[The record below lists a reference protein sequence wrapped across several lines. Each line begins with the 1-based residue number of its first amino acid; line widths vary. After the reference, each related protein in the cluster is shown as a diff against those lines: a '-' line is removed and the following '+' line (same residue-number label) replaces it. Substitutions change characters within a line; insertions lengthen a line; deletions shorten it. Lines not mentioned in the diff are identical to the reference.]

1 LSPRARERA
10 PAGAAVRSHPTL
22 APVGGKGEAR
32 RSLSPSTTASDP
44 PPEETLG
51 PRAVPAEMERLGR
64 LELLHRI
71 SLALSSEKN
80 RERLIE
86 TILIEAQTLCNADGG
101 TLYLKNDRE
110 QLRFAILR
118 NDSLKLALGGTTGQA
133 IDLPPIPIRDPMT
146 GKPNHANVA
155 SFYACTQKSIN
166 IEDAYTAVGFDFSGM
181 MAFDQRHGYRSM
193 SFLTIPLQNSEGL
206 VLGVL
211 QLINARNRET
221 GRVQR
226 FGAEDQHIV
235 EALASHAGIAIDNQ
249 NLLEDQKRLLESFI
263 VMLAGAIDAESPYTG
278 AHCERVPVL
287 AEMLTRSLCETES
300 GPFAGFRLNAE
311 EWYELRIAAWLHDC
325 GKVATPT
332 HVMDKATKLERVHD
346 RIEGVRTRFEVLKR
360 DAQIALLESIRERP
374 AGRQH
379 LENEYAERIA
389 ELEAELALLARSNI
403 GGEFLSEEHR
413 RRIREIARRSYV
425 QAGQSVP
432 LLSQDEV
439 DNLCISRGTLT
450 NAERLLINSHMVQT
464 LRMLEALPFPRQLRR
479 VPEYAGGHH
488 ERMDGNGYPRGL
500 FAGDMSIP
508 ARVLA
513 IADVFEALTATDR
526 PYKPGKKLS
535 EAMQI
540 MGAMKRDNHLDP
552 DLLDHFVSSG
562 VYRRYA
568 ERYLGPELIDDV
580 DEAALLA
587 IVPKPFDLPPEELRK
602 QRWQS
607 FLPQYQE
614 LGARRVNGLPR
625 PPASTGT
632 SRSTS
637 T

>member
-1 LSPRARERA
+1 VTTSFA
-10 PAGAAVRSHPTL
+10 
-22 APVGGKGEAR
+22 
-32 RSLSPSTTASDP
+32 SPSAAPTASAS
-44 PPEETLG
+44 PEEIT
-51 PRAVPAEMERLGR
+51 ERLGR

-101 TLYLKNDRE
+101 TLYLRNDLD
-110 QLRFAILR
+110 QLRFVILR
-118 NDSLKLALGGTTGQA
+118 NDSLKLALGGTTGQT
-133 IDLPPIPIRDPMT
+133 IDLPPIPIRDPS

-155 SFYACTQKSIN
+155 SFAACTQQSIN
-166 IEDAYTAVGFDFSGM
+166 IEDAYAAVGFDFSGM
-181 MAFDQRHGYRSM
+181 MAFDRRHGYRSK

-211 QLINARNRET
+211 QLINARDRET
-221 GRVQR
+221 GSVRA
-226 FGAEDQHIV
+226 FGAEQQHIV

-249 NLLEDQKRLLESFI
+249 NLLADQKQLLESFI

-287 AEMLTRSLCETES
+287 AEMLTRSLCEADS
-300 GPFAGFRLNAE
+300 GPFAGFRLDEE

-332 HVMDKATKLERVHD
+332 HLMDKATKLECVHD
-346 RIEGVRTRFEVLKR
+346 RLEGVRSRFEVLRR
-360 DAQIALLESIRERP
+360 DAKISLLEALLERPAERP
-374 AGRQH
+374 R
-379 LENEYAERIA
+379 
-389 ELEAELALLARSNI
+389 LEAEYEQLIAQLDADLTLLSRSNV
-403 GGEFLSEEHR
+403 GGEFLSEEQR
-413 RRIREIARRSYV
+413 NRIHEIARRSYV
-425 QAGQSVP
+425 QGGQSVP

-450 NAERLLINSHMVQT
+450 NAERLLINGHMVQT

-535 EAMQI
+535 EAMHI

-552 DLLDHFVSSG
+552 DLLDHFVRSG

-568 ERYLGPELIDDV
+568 ERYLTEDLIDAV
-580 DEAALLA
+580 DEAALLG
-587 IVPKPFDLPPEELRK
+587 IRPKPFELPPEELRK
-602 QRWQS
+602 QRWQG

-614 LGARRVNGLPR
+614 LGERRVSGLPKR
-625 PPASTGT
+625 A
-632 SRSTS
+632 
-637 T
+637 

>member
-1 LSPRARERA
+1 M
-10 PAGAAVRSHPTL
+10 TL
-22 APVGGKGEAR
+22 
-32 RSLSPSTTASDP
+32 PSTSASPTP
-44 PPEETLG
+44 PASPQNEPL
-51 PRAVPAEMERLGR
+51 AERLGR

-80 RERLIE
+80 RDRLIE

-101 TLYLKNDRE
+101 TLYLRNERD

-118 NDSLKLALGGTTGQA
+118 NDTLQLSLGGTTGQA
-133 IDLPPIPIRDPMT
+133 IELPPLSIRDPVT

-155 SFYACTQKSIN
+155 SFAACTQKSIN
-166 IEDAYTAVGFDFSGM
+166 IADAYAAVGFDFSGM
-181 MAFDQRHGYRSM
+181 MDFDRRHGYRST
-193 SFLTIPLQNSEGL
+193 SFLTIPLQSSEGR

-211 QLINARNRET
+211 QLINARDRET
-221 GRVQR
+221 GRVQP
-226 FGAEDQHIV
+226 FGAQEQHIV

-249 NLLEDQKRLLESFI
+249 NLLLEQKNLLESFI
-263 VMLAGAIDAESPYTG
+263 VMIAGAIDAESPYTG

-287 AEMLTRSLCETES
+287 AEMLTRSLCETSS
-300 GPFAGFRLNAE
+300 GPFADFRLDDD
-311 EWYELRIAAWLHDC
+311 EWYELHIAAWLHDC

-332 HVMDKATKLERVHD
+332 HVMDKATKLECVYD
-346 RIEGVRTRFEVLKR
+346 RLGAVRTRFEVLER
-360 DAQIALLESIRERP
+360 DARIQLLESIRARP
-374 AGRQH
+374 AEHEALELEYERQV
-379 LENEYAERIA
+379 A
-389 ELEAELALLARSNI
+389 ELRADLQLISTSNV
-403 GGEFLSEEHR
+403 GGEFLSEEQR
-413 RRIREIARRSYV
+413 KRIRQIGERRYLEG
-425 QAGQSVP
+425 GQEVP
-432 LLSQDEV
+432 LLSAEEM

-450 NAERLLINSHMVQT
+450 NEERLLINGHMVQT
-464 LRMLEALPFPRQLRR
+464 LRMLQALPFPRQLRR

-500 FAGDMSIP
+500 FAGDMSVP

-552 DLLDHFVSSG
+552 ELLDHFVSSG

-568 ERYLGPELIDDV
+568 ERYLGAELIDDV

-587 IVPKPFDLPPEELRK
+587 IRPKPFELPPEEVRK
-602 QRWQS
+602 RRWEG
-607 FLPQYQE
+607 FLPQYRE
-614 LGARRVNGLPR
+614 LGERRVSGVPGKR
-625 PPASTGT
+625 
-632 SRSTS
+632 
-637 T
+637 

>member
-1 LSPRARERA
+1 VSKPPTSASLA
-10 PAGAAVRSHPTL
+10 PADTQ
-22 APVGGKGEAR
+22 
-32 RSLSPSTTASDP
+32 
-44 PPEETLG
+44 
-51 PRAVPAEMERLGR
+51 RAEISERLGR

-86 TILIEAQTLCNADGG
+86 TILIEAQTLCHADGG
-101 TLYLKNDRE
+101 TLYLKNDQD
-110 QLRFAILR
+110 QLRFVILR

-133 IDLPPIPIRDPMT
+133 IDLPPIAIRDPAS
-146 GKPNHANVA
+146 GRPNHANVA
-155 SFYACTQKSIN
+155 SFAACTQKSIN
-166 IEDAYTAVGFDFSGM
+166 IEDAYAAVGFDFSGM
-181 MAFDQRHGYRSM
+181 QAFDRRHGYRST

-211 QLINARNRET
+211 QLINARDRRT
-221 GRVQR
+221 GQVQPFR
-226 FGAEDQHIV
+226 AEEQHIV

-249 NLLEDQKRLLESFI
+249 NLLEDQKHLLESFI

-287 AEMLTRSLCETES
+287 AEMLTRSLCEVAE
-300 GPFAGFRLNAE
+300 GPFAGFRLNDE

-332 HVMDKATKLERVHD
+332 HVMDKATKLECVHD
-346 RIEGVRTRFEVLKR
+346 RLEGVRTRFEVLKR
-360 DAQIALLESIRERP
+360 DAKIALLEALAERP
-374 AGRQH
+374 GERAQ
-379 LENEYAERIA
+379 LEREYQERVA
-389 ELEAELALLARSNI
+389 ALDTDLELLARSNV
-403 GGEFLSEEHR
+403 GGEFLSEEQR
-413 RRIREIARRSYV
+413 RRIVEISQRSYM
-425 QAGQSVP
+425 QAGGETP
-432 LLSQDEV
+432 LLSADEV

-450 NAERLLINSHMVQT
+450 NAERLLINGHMVQT

-535 EAMQI
+535 EAMHI

-568 ERYLGPELIDDV
+568 ERYLGPELIDSV

-587 IVPKPFDLPPEELRK
+587 IRPKPFELPPEELRK
-602 QRWQS
+602 QRWQG
-607 FLPQYQE
+607 FLPQYRE
-614 LGARRVNGLPR
+614 LGERRVSGLPE
-625 PPASTGT
+625 
-632 SRSTS
+632 RS
-637 T
+637 

>member
-1 LSPRARERA
+1 MSKLSSLSTSPTEPDPSEEEIRER
-10 PAGAAVRSHPTL
+10 L
-22 APVGGKGEAR
+22 A
-32 RSLSPSTTASDP
+32 
-44 PPEETLG
+44 
-51 PRAVPAEMERLGR
+51 R

-101 TLYLKNDRE
+101 TLYLRNEQD

-118 NDSLKLALGGTTGQA
+118 NDSLQLALGGTTGQA
-133 IDLPPIPIRDPMT
+133 IELPPIPIRDPLT

-155 SFYACTQKSIN
+155 SFAACTQKSIN
-166 IEDAYTAVGFDFSGM
+166 IEDAYAAVGFDFSGM
-181 MAFDQRHGYRSM
+181 MAFDRRHGYRST

-206 VLGVL
+206 VIGVL
-211 QLINARNRET
+211 QLINARSRET

-226 FGAEDQHIV
+226 FRAEEQHIV

-249 NLLEDQKRLLESFI
+249 NLLEDQKHLLESFI

-287 AEMLTRSLCETES
+287 AEMLTRSLCETGE
-300 GPFAGFRLNAE
+300 GPFAGFQLSDE

-332 HVMDKATKLERVHD
+332 HVMDKATKLECVHD
-346 RIEGVRTRFEVLKR
+346 RMEGVRTRFEVLKR
-360 DAQIALLESIRERP
+360 DAKITLLEALRERP
-374 AGRQH
+374 AERAS
-379 LENEYAERIA
+379 LEQEYEQRIA
-389 ELEAELALLARSNI
+389 ALDADLALLARSNI
-403 GGEFLSEEHR
+403 GGEFLSDDQR
-413 RRIREIARRSYV
+413 RRIHEIGQRSFV
-425 QAGQSVP
+425 QGGQAVP
-432 LLSQDEV
+432 LLSQDEI
-439 DNLCISRGTLT
+439 DNLSISRGTLT
-450 NAERLLINSHMVQT
+450 SAERLLINGHMVQT
-464 LRMLEALPFPRQLRR
+464 VRMLEALPFPRQLRR

-500 FAGDMSIP
+500 FAGDMSVP

-552 DLLDHFVSSG
+552 DLLDHFVRSG

-568 ERYLGPELIDDV
+568 ERYLGAELIDEV

-587 IVPKPFDLPPEELRK
+587 IRPKPFELPPEEQRK
-602 QRWQS
+602 QRWKG

-614 LGARRVNGLPR
+614 LGARRVSGLPNSQR
-625 PPASTGT
+625 V
-632 SRSTS
+632 
-637 T
+637 